1 MNDLINM
8 IFLIII
14 IILIFI
20 FCKDLQ
26 YNKIIDLIKN
36 TKF

>member
-20 FCKDLQ
+20 FYKNLLK
-26 YNKIIDLIKN
+26 NKIIDLIKN